1 MRSIM
6 RNSSIVA
13 LFLSAGLAGCSAPA
27 APPAP
32 AATPA
37 PATAPA
43 SPGEPVSVAPP
54 VAGAPAGA
62 TPLAPAAPGA
72 AAPASPAA
80 PVTAPRPAP
89 STPAPSPAA
98 TAPAAPVAAAPAAPV
113 VPPPPPAPE
122 YREVTI
128 PSGTRLSIA
137 LRGGVA
143 SATSQ
148 VEDRVDGS
156 LTRAVLIDGDEV
168 LPSGAPMR
176 GAVTEALRAGRV
188 KGRARLAVRFTS
200 VTIDDE
206 ELRVTTAPI
215 VREAEGTK
223 KEDAAKIGIGAGA
236 GAIIGAIAG
245 GKKGAATGG
254 AIGAGAGTGVVLGTR
269 GDEVAIA
276 SGATVTTTLSAP
288 LVVRV
293 RVR

>member
-6 RNSSIVA
+6 RTSSIAA
-13 LFLSAGLAGCSAPA
+13 LFLSAGLVGCSAPA

-37 PATAPA
+37 PAVTPAAPA
-43 SPGEPVSVAPP
+43 EPAALSP
-54 VAGAPAGA
+54 VAGAPAA
-62 TPLAPAAPGA
+62 APVAPAAPGA
-72 AAPASPAA
+72 PTSVAPA
-80 PVTAPRPAP
+80 PAP
-89 STPAPSPAA
+89 LAPAA
-98 TAPAAPVAAAPAAPV
+98 TPHVPTATPPASSVASAPAAPA
-113 VPPPPPAPE
+113 VPPPPPAPVF
-122 YREVTI
+122 REITI

-137 LRGGVA
+137 LRSGVA

-168 LPSGAPMR
+168 LPAGAAIR

-200 VTIDDE
+200 LTIDDE

-293 RVR
+293 RVP